1 MGMFLPI
8 FVSLRFHIKCI
19 AMASTTSKKSSR
31 SSSDSSK
38 ALSLLAT
45 TTSIW
50 AVVFKHTVI
59 TWGSLR
65 KKKKILQVLY
75 LGYLVSQQQR
85 IIIWLGELL
94 CLYLHCTCRIMKQT
108 EGCDETK
115 MISEGEDDGLRGRG
129 REREGKVHLN
139 AAIVCL
145 LNPIQWMDGPH
156 CTTAYFNMYKP
167 PPQLDKCQSAEQV
180 AAYKFKLCLDQH
192 LGS

>member
-8 FVSLRFHIKCI
+8 FVCLRFHIKCI

-75 LGYLVSQQQR
+75 LGYLVSKQQR

-129 REREGKVHLN
+129 REREGKIHLN

-145 LNPIQWMDGPH
+145 LNPYSGWMGL
-156 CTTAYFNMYKP
+156 TA
-167 PPQLDKCQSAEQV
+167 PQLTSTCINHRLNWISAN
-180 AAYKFKLCLDQH
+180 LPSRWL
-192 LGS
+192 LTSSNSGRTNT

>member
-8 FVSLRFHIKCI
+8 FVCLRFHIKCI

-65 KKKKILQVLY
+65 KKKKFLQVLY

-129 REREGKVHLN
+129 REREGKIHLN

-145 LNPIQWMDGPH
+145 LNPYSGWMGL
-156 CTTAYFNMYKP
+156 TA
-167 PPQLDKCQSAEQV
+167 PQLTSTCINHRLNWISAN
-180 AAYKFKLCLDQH
+180 LPSRWL
-192 LGS
+192 LTSSNSGWTNT

>member
-8 FVSLRFHIKCI
+8 FVCLRFYIKCT
-19 AMASTTSKKSSR
+19 AMASTTSKKSWR

-45 TTSIW
+45 ITSIW

-65 KKKKILQVLY
+65 KKKKFLQVLY

-115 MISEGEDDGLRGRG
+115 MISLPLNQKWFRGRG
-129 REREGKVHLN
+129 REREGKIHLN
-139 AAIVCL
+139 AAMVCL
-145 LNPIQWMDGPH
+145 LNPYSGWMGL
-156 CTTAYFNMYKP
+156 TA
-167 PPQLDKCQSAEQV
+167 PQLTSTCINHRLNWISAN
-180 AAYKFKLCLDQH
+180 LPSRWL
-192 LGS
+192 LTSSNSGRTNT

>member
-75 LGYLVSQQQR
+75 MGYLVSKQQR

-139 AAIVCL
+139 AVMVCL
-145 LNPIQWMDGPH
+145 LNPYSGWMGL
-156 CTTAYFNMYKP
+156 TA
-167 PPQLDKCQSAEQV
+167 PQLTSTCINHRLNWISAN
-180 AAYKFKLCLDQH
+180 LPSRWL
-192 LGS
+192 LTSSNSGRTNT

>member
-8 FVSLRFHIKCI
+8 FVCLRFHIKCI

-65 KKKKILQVLY
+65 KKKKQILQVLY
-75 LGYLVSQQQR
+75 LGYLVSKQQR

-115 MISEGEDDGLRGRG
+115 MISEGEDDGFRGRG
-129 REREGKVHLN
+129 RERKGKIHLN

-145 LNPIQWMDGPH
+145 LNPYSGWMGL
-156 CTTAYFNMYKP
+156 TA
-167 PPQLDKCQSAEQV
+167 PQLTSTCINHRLNWISAN
-180 AAYKFKLCLDQH
+180 LPSRWL
-192 LGS
+192 LTSSNSGWTNT

>member
-8 FVSLRFHIKCI
+8 FVCLRFHIKCI

-59 TWGSLR
+59 TWGSLWR
-65 KKKKILQVLY
+65 KKTNFTSAIPGVPSVPAAKNYY
-75 LGYLVSQQQR
+75 LAGK
-85 IIIWLGELL
+85 LL

-115 MISEGEDDGLRGRG
+115 MISLPLNQKWFRGRG
-129 REREGKVHLN
+129 REREGKIHLN
-139 AAIVCL
+139 AAMVCL
-145 LNPIQWMDGPH
+145 LNPYSGWMRL
-156 CTTAYFNMYKP
+156 TA
-167 PPQLDKCQSAEQV
+167 PQLTSTCINHRLNWISAN
-180 AAYKFKLCLDQH
+180 LPSRWL
-192 LGS
+192 LTSSNSGRTNT

>member
-8 FVSLRFHIKCI
+8 FVCLRFYIKCT

-65 KKKKILQVLY
+65 KKKQILQVLY

-129 REREGKVHLN
+129 REREGKIHLN
-139 AAIVCL
+139 AVMVCL
-145 LNPIQWMDGPH
+145 LNPYSGWMGL
-156 CTTAYFNMYKP
+156 TA
-167 PPQLDKCQSAEQV
+167 PQLTSTCINHRLNRISAN
-180 AAYKFKLCLDQH
+180 LSSRWL
-192 LGS
+192 LTSSNSGRTNT

>member
-8 FVSLRFHIKCI
+8 FVCLRFHIKCI

-65 KKKKILQVLY
+65 KKKNLQVLY

-115 MISEGEDDGLRGRG
+115 MISLPLNQKWFRGRG
-129 REREGKVHLN
+129 REREGKIHLN
-139 AAIVCL
+139 AAMVCL
-145 LNPIQWMDGPH
+145 LNPYSGWMRL
-156 CTTAYFNMYKP
+156 TA
-167 PPQLDKCQSAEQV
+167 PQLTSTCINHRLNWISAN
-180 AAYKFKLCLDQH
+180 LPSRWL
-192 LGS
+192 LTSSNSGRTNT